1 MSALAADFARRA
13 TARRRPE
20 AAMMQLAWLWSLAL
34 LPLPLVL
41 RRRPPLQPALWL
53 PVLPAGASARGGF
66 RTCWRRWRMLLAAL
80 SWLLLVL
87 ACARPQWL
95 GAAVPLPLA
104 GRDLLLAVDLSG
116 SMETPDFVLNG
127 RRVARLTA
135 LKAVAGAFIAGRQGD
150 RLGLILFGDEAHLQ
164 APLTF
169 DRTTVRQLLDEAVI
183 GLAGERTA
191 IGDAIGLAVK
201 RLTSGQ
207 APADPPPTN
216 QAVPV
221 LVLFTD
227 GVNTAGQLD
236 PLAAA
241 RLAARQGVRLYCV
254 GIGAEHSDPVG
265 LLLRRR
271 LQPTAEMDE
280 ELLRAL
286 AGATG
291 GRYFR
296 ARDSLELAGIMAEL
310 DRLEPVESDQRP
322 LRPITELYVWPL
334 AGALLCA
341 LPLLSRREQ
350 A

>member
-1 MSALAADFARRA
+1 
-13 TARRRPE
+13 
-20 AAMMQLAWLWSLAL
+20 
-34 LPLPLVL
+34 
-41 RRRPPLQPALWL
+41 
-53 PVLPAGASARGGF
+53 
-66 RTCWRRWRMLLAAL
+66 LAAL

-87 ACARPQWL
+87 ACGRPQWL
-95 GAAVPLPLA
+95 GEAVALPLA

>member
-1 MSALAADFARRA
+1 
-13 TARRRPE
+13 
-20 AAMMQLAWLWSLAL
+20 MMQLAWLWSLAL

-53 PVLPAGASARGGF
+53 PVLPAGAPGRAGL
-66 RTCWRRWRMLLAAL
+66 RTSWCRWRTLLAAL

-87 ACARPQWL
+87 ACGRPQWL

-236 PLAAA
+236 PLATA
-241 RLAARQGVRLYCV
+241 RLAARQGVRIYCV
-254 GIGAEHSDPVG
+254 GIGAEHADPVG

-322 LRPITELYVWPL
+322 LRPVTELYVWPL
-334 AGALLCA
+334 AGALLCV
-341 LPLLSRREQ
+341 LPLLLRREQ

>member
-1 MSALAADFARRA
+1 
-13 TARRRPE
+13 
-20 AAMMQLAWLWSLAL
+20 MMQLAWLWALAL

-53 PVLPAGASARGGF
+53 PVLPAGAPGRAGL
-66 RTCWRRWRMLLAAL
+66 RTSWCRWRTLLAAL

-87 ACARPQWL
+87 ACGRPQWL

>member
-1 MSALAADFARRA
+1 
-13 TARRRPE
+13 
-20 AAMMQLAWLWSLAL
+20 MMQLAWLWALAL

-53 PVLPAGASARGGF
+53 PVLPAGAPGRAGL
-66 RTCWRRWRMLLAAL
+66 RTSWCRWRTLLAAL

-87 ACARPQWL
+87 ACGRPQWL
-95 GAAVPLPLA
+95 GEAVALPLA

-322 LRPITELYVWPL
+322 LRPVTELYVWPL